1 MARENYELLA
11 LFMRYWFVFLML
23 IISIR
28 AVRLMAKERHEY
40 KKLIDSLPDAGLIGE
55 IVDITTGNSYPLPRE
70 GIISN
75 KAGADIRLIYLP
87 RSQSIHFEFV
97 PKQGIRLSPTKRNT
111 NALMDGIPLHERPY
125 ALHGSYIQAGNYT
138 LRVRLFEGLD
148 VPDSKQPSLS
158 AIDDSEG
165 WSERTWDFAADDYLY
180 HIQSDVHY
188 ESDYDYNY
196 YSHPEY
202 DYGYEDEEG
211 YTKGFDLAPPSGGAA
226 REEGDY
232 EEE

>member
-23 IISIR
+23 VISIR

-70 GIISN
+70 GDISN

-87 RSQSIHFEFV
+87 RSLSIHFEFV
-97 PKQGIRLSPTKRNT
+97 PRKGIRLSPVKRNT
-111 NALMDGIPLHERPY
+111 TALMDGIPLYERPY
-125 ALHGSYIQAGNYT
+125 ALHGSYIQAGSYT
-138 LRVRLFEGLD
+138 LRVRLFEGVD
-148 VPDSKQPSLS
+148 VPYSKRLS
-158 AIDDSEG
+158 TSMDDSEG

-180 HIQSDVHY
+180 HMQTDVNY

-196 YSHPEY
+196 YSHQEY

-211 YTKGFDLAPPSGGAA
+211 YTKGFDLAPPSGVAKK
-226 REEGDY
+226 EDDY